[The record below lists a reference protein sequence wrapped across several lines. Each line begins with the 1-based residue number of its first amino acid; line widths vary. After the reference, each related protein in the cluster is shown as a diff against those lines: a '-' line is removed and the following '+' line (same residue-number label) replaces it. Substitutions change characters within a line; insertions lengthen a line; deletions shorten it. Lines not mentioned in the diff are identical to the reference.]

1 MTRDNRAQHCI
12 SLKIVEYP
20 ATMTKGGEQSSADSV
35 GCQDKQALKAKHA
48 LNERTKTADISRYT
62 NHPIFIGTTVCED
75 SSAEKPPTLTRR
87 RL

>member
-35 GCQDKQALKAKHA
+35 GCQDKQALKAKPVIM
-48 LNERTKTADISRYT
+48 EPVMS
-62 NHPIFIGTTVCED
+62 VEVV
-75 SSAEKPPTLTRR
+75 
-87 RL
+87 